1 MSEKSSNEILEGK
14 KRSTAQRR
22 WRILAKALI
31 GTVSEPISV
40 DPENEISVR
49 RFTSFDLLR
58 VNRLEGNPTADPDS
72 FAAWYEYSTVLDNK
86 LFTIEIR
93 RRTKRNFTA
102 NELIGFN
109 NTGNICVW
117 PSEECLAY
125 YLLKNRHL
133 CRNRRV
139 LELGGG
145 MSCLAGMLA
154 AKYCDPKEIA
164 LTDGNVTSVN
174 NVRRIISR
182 NGMSDFVECG
192 VVQWAKAAR
201 AIRAARSVRPFLHPH
216 PNALRVKVN
225 YTSRV
230 LRVSR
235 APLSRANR
243 DDTCVR
249 ACMRAP
255 FVRPFELLNLL
266 TRITR
271 LRTFLHPVR
280 RKDKFQL
287 ICRHDCPPR

>member
-40 DPENEISVR
+40 DTENEISVR

-58 VNRLEGNPTADPDS
+58 VNRLESNTADPDTL
-72 FAAWYEYSTVLDNK
+72 AAWYEYSTVLDNK
-86 LFTIEIR
+86 LFTVEIR

-145 MSCLAGMLA
+145 MSCLAGVLA

-225 YTSRV
+225 YSSRV

-235 APLSRANR
+235 ASLSRANER
-243 DDTCVR
+243 
-249 ACMRAP
+249 
-255 FVRPFELLNLL
+255 
-266 TRITR
+266 
-271 LRTFLHPVR
+271 
-280 RKDKFQL
+280 
-287 ICRHDCPPR
+287 

>member
-31 GTVSEPISV
+31 GTEPITV

-58 VNRLEGNPTADPDS
+58 VNRLEEGNTADPDAV

-86 LFTIEIR
+86 LFTVEIR

-145 MSCLAGMLA
+145 MSCLAGVLA

-174 NVRRIISR
+174 NVRRIVSR

-225 YTSRV
+225 YSSRA
-230 LRVSR
+230 LRVSNWR
-235 APLSRANR
+235 
-243 DDTCVR
+243 
-249 ACMRAP
+249 
-255 FVRPFELLNLL
+255 
-266 TRITR
+266 
-271 LRTFLHPVR
+271 
-280 RKDKFQL
+280 
-287 ICRHDCPPR
+287 

>member
-1 MSEKSSNEILEGK
+1 MSEKSSNERVLEGR

-31 GTVSEPISV
+31 GPQEPISL

-58 VNRLEGNPTADPDS
+58 VNRLEGNSADPDS
-72 FAAWYEYSTVLDNK
+72 SAAWYEYSTVLDNK
-86 LFTIEIR
+86 LFTVEIR

-102 NELIGFN
+102 TELIGFN

-125 YLLKNRHL
+125 YLLKNRQL

-145 MSCLAGMLA
+145 MSCLAGVLA

-174 NVRRIISR
+174 NVRRIVSR

-225 YTSRV
+225 YSSRV

-235 APLSRANR
+235 APLSR
-243 DDTCVR
+243 DD
-249 ACMRAP
+249 A
-255 FVRPFELLNLL
+255 
-266 TRITR
+266 
-271 LRTFLHPVR
+271 
-280 RKDKFQL
+280 
-287 ICRHDCPPR
+287 